1 MPSIRRPKRVASTP
15 NASRANQQRQAAAPR
30 RGLRSRAT
38 RGEASGPVSVLGHP
52 TSAAPVVP
60 TPAPTAIPSLLP
72 EDLVTTLVSSV
83 TAAVTQQLSALLP
96 SPSTALPGISPPS
109 SSTYPTVESS
119 SSAHATALV
128 QGALDEAHSNI
139 SGQAR
144 PFTIPEQLLPNQP
157 FNSASLPLDA
167 RVPDKIKEKIWRE
180 EFVDFGVLLSNPDP
194 TARYEINVRPSDA
207 GRPASLVLEPTAKS
221 GKQIKNINDWLR
233 AFHIFVSIYTQRY
246 THETPALMK
255 YCQLVQ
261 DLAARDHNWFYY
273 DENFRFLR
281 QTQASQ
287 VPWATVHWELWLRS
301 QNSSPRR
308 LNNVPTAQNASRK
321 PPILSVPRGFCYKF
335 HRGAYCSG
343 CDFKHVC
350 FKCNGAHR
358 SVNCNFRGSAT
369 ESPNGRSPKP
379 FSPSVANTGKSV

>member
-1 MPSIRRPKRVASTP
+1 
-15 NASRANQQRQAAAPR
+15 
-30 RGLRSRAT
+30 
-38 RGEASGPVSVLGHP
+38 
-52 TSAAPVVP
+52 
-60 TPAPTAIPSLLP
+60 
-72 EDLVTTLVSSV
+72 
-83 TAAVTQQLSALLP
+83 
-96 SPSTALPGISPPS
+96 
-109 SSTYPTVESS
+109 
-119 SSAHATALV
+119 
-128 QGALDEAHSNI
+128 
-139 SGQAR
+139 
-144 PFTIPEQLLPNQP
+144 
-157 FNSASLPLDA
+157 
-167 RVPDKIKEKIWRE
+167 
-180 EFVDFGVLLSNPDP
+180 
-194 TARYEINVRPSDA
+194 VRPSDA

-233 AFHIFVSIYTQRY
+233 AFHIFLSIYTQRY
-246 THETPALMK
+246 AHETPALMK

-308 LNNVPTAQNASRK
+308 LSNVPTAQNASRK

-358 SVNCNFRGSAT
+358 SVNCNFRGSAK
-369 ESPNGRSPKP
+369 ESPNERSPKP
-379 FSPSVANTGKSV
+379 VSSSVANTGKSV